1 MQEIGSIDVFMIKG
15 EHSKA
20 HELFGITIT
29 QNRPNISTQ
38 DNYVSIQDNRKK
50 LPITNKMH
58 LKKLRKNRE

>member
-1 MQEIGSIDVFMIKG
+1 MIKG
-15 EHSKA
+15 KHSKA